1 MNKKN
6 VLNTCNLSLFHRF
19 FCNLVEE
26 DNAQRKFLL
35 ADIILCVGIIRLV
48 F

>member
-1 MNKKN
+1 MNKKR
-6 VLNTCNLSLFHRF
+6 VKRLHLSLFHRF